1 MVMIAAEKAVN
12 VLDSNI
18 LFADKD
24 DAIAKMD
31 FSRMRIFVKP
41 KLGNM
46 LRTLVIVEEA
56 EYSNP
61 IQDVVAVM

>member
-1 MVMIAAEKAVN
+1 MIAAEKAVN

-18 LFADKD
+18 LFADKA

-56 EYSNP
+56 EYSNL